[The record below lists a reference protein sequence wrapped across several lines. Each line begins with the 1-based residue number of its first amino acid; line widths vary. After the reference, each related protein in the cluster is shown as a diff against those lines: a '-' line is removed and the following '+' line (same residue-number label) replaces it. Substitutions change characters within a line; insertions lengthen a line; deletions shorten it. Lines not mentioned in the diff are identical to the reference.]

1 MTNEEIQERFE
12 TLTGAVYSMLR
23 SVGEVGG
30 CRLIPI
36 AQGDG
41 LSESQIMLGNGS
53 QKTCFHAWDMWQRD
67 AMAVVIIDEKKP
79 ETGGICVDDIPVLGV
94 IEGEWYLYDRPFS
107 ERGEARAV
115 YKFSGVWSVSGAL
128 NDIIFQPEEGPDG
141 EWGTGEVVHDTA
153 GRKNGR
159 NSSQK

>member
-12 TLTGAVYSMLR
+12 TLTGAVFHMLR

-30 CRLIPI
+30 CRLIPV
-36 AQGDG
+36 AQDEGSMD
-41 LSESQIMLGNGS
+41 SQIMLGNGS
-53 QKTCFHAWDMWQRD
+53 QKICFNAWDMEQRD
-67 AMAVVIIDEKKP
+67 GMAIAIIDEKKP

-94 IEGEWYLYDRPFS
+94 IEGEWYLYDRPFD
-107 ERGEARAV
+107 ERDEARAI
-115 YKFSGVWSVSGAL
+115 YKFSGIWSVYGAL
-128 NDIIFQPEEGPDG
+128 NDIIFKPEEGPDG
-141 EWGTGEVVHDTA
+141 EWGTGEVVRDAA